1 MRGLSLTQPWASL
14 VALGEKAIETRSWA
28 PSYRG
33 EILIHAA
40 KGFPGDCRRLCWR
53 DPFATALINGG
64 FNTADDLPRG
74 AIVAVAN
81 LVRIAPTESFDS
93 PILLPF
99 HIAERERAFGDFS
112 AGRYGWVLH
121 DVRRLPSAIPCK
133 GALGLWTVPQ
143 VVLDLVGGQ
152 GVL

>member
-14 VALGEKAIETRSWA
+14 VALGQKAIETRSW
-28 PSYRG
+28 PTSYRG

-40 KGFPGDCRRLCWR
+40 KGFPKDCQSLCWR
-53 DPFATALINGG
+53 DPFASALIAGG
-64 FNTADDLPRG
+64 FDRAEQLPRG
-74 AIVAVAN
+74 AVVAVAR
-81 LVRIAPTESFDS
+81 LVRIAPSESFDS

-99 HIAERERAFGDFS
+99 HMAERERAFGDFS
-112 AGRYGWVLH
+112 AGRYGWVLQ
-121 DVRRLPSAIPCK
+121 DVRPLKTAIPCK

-143 VVLDLVGGQ
+143 VLLDLVGGQ